1 MENAIENNNVEV
13 ASTNKGGAPVGNQNG
28 KKGKLFYNQLRVA
41 LVQEDSRRLRTIA
54 DKLVKAAEQ
63 GEPWAVKEIMD
74 RVDGKAVQSTEIS
87 GVDGEA
93 IELKQIEFIIKRP
106 EWSKQ
111 KKN

>member
-63 GEPWAVKEIMD
+63 GE
-74 RVDGKAVQSTEIS
+74 
-87 GVDGEA
+87 A

-106 EWSKQ
+106 E
-111 KKN
+111 

>member
-1 MENAIENNNVEV
+1 MENALENSNVEV

-28 KKGKLFYNQLRVA
+28 KKGKLFYNQLRMA

-54 DKLVKAAEQ
+54 DKLVKAAED

-74 RVDGKAVQSTEIS
+74 RVDGKAVQATEIS

-106 EWSKQ
+106 E
-111 KKN
+111 

>member
-1 MENAIENNNVEV
+1 MENALENNNVEV

-106 EWSKQ
+106 E
-111 KKN
+111 

>member
-1 MENAIENNNVEV
+1 MENALENSNVEV

-28 KKGKLFYNQLRVA
+28 KKGKLFYNQLRMA
-41 LVQEDSRRLRTIA
+41 LVQEDGRRLRTIA
-54 DKLVKAAEQ
+54 DKLVKAAED

-106 EWSKQ
+106 E
-111 KKN
+111 

>member
-74 RVDGKAVQSTEIS
+74 RVDGKAVQSSEIS

-106 EWSKQ
+106 E
-111 KKN
+111 